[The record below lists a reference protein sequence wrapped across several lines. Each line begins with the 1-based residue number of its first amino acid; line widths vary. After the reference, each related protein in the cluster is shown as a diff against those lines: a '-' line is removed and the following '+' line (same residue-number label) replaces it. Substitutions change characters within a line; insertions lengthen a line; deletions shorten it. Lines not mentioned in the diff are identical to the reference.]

1 MIDLLVVLESKTRG
15 NLTFEE
21 SSFLSRVLTELRL
34 AFVEATRSSGAM
46 KKLERLLF
54 ASCLA
59 GALFPAAPAL
69 SQDQG
74 PISPLPPAV
83 TRGLYRSHWFVFLN
97 AHLEDDARGA
107 DAALGEI
114 EKAARTVAVKRLSD
128 FARTAVHEGRL
139 AEKLG
144 KPDRALRAYDAALRL
159 DEMSYDAVASKI
171 EFLARQRQY
180 VEAAKMV
187 PLAVGALFAT
197 REPRLAVLSSLGLC
211 LALAVSLT
219 LLGSIVILAM
229 RCLPRIAHDAREIA
243 RRLAGESGAV
253 PLLLIALLLP
263 AAFGLGPVWW
273 LLWWGVLFYAYAGGT
288 ERRLLLVGLVA
299 LGFVPPVIAT
309 IAREN
314 ILRRSP
320 LYVAALDLDE
330 RREDASAEDG
340 LRQASAVFP
349 EDADVWFL
357 LGIYAERA
365 GDNDRAVQNYDRA
378 IAASPKDYRPYLNR
392 GNVHFQEGDFG
403 QATSDYG
410 SAAERAPGAPE
421 VFYNMALAR
430 GESYDFDG
438 QTAAIAKARVLSPR
452 SVDSWVRNPTFS
464 RVVSA
469 PYGLDR
475 ARRRVEEWN
484 AQAKSLRLPGH
495 APPVPVWKL
504 FLTPFTLGPWLAA
517 LLAVG
522 VTALRARGPM
532 ATECLRCASAFC
544 QICRRPGDSPL
555 YCTDCVR
562 LHIKKEPVGIE
573 AHVAQAEE
581 IRRRVRW
588 RDRFCRLGSLV
599 LPGMHD
605 AFSEKP
611 IRGAVRLFI
620 FAFAAGARRRG
631 RDVLQSPAAPAR
643 QRLARDGHRGRSDR
657 VRDLGLGKPR
667 GVEGDSWVL
676 REPCGSFR

>member
-1 MIDLLVVLESKTRG
+1 
-15 NLTFEE
+15 
-21 SSFLSRVLTELRL
+21 
-34 AFVEATRSSGAM
+34 M
-46 KKLERLLF
+46 KRLERLLL

-59 GALFPAAPAL
+59 GSLLPAAAAR
-69 SQDQG
+69 SQEQE
-74 PISPLPPAV
+74 PISPLPPPV
-83 TRGLYRSHWFVFLN
+83 TRSLYRSHWFVFLN
-97 AHLEDDARGA
+97 AHLEDDARAA

-114 EKAARTVAVKRLSD
+114 EKAARTVSVKRLSD

-180 VEAAKMV
+180 VEAVKMV
-187 PLAVGALFAT
+187 PLAVAALFAT
-197 REPRLAVLSSLGLC
+197 RETRLAVFSSLGLC
-211 LALAVSLT
+211 LGLAVSLG
-219 LLGSIVILAM
+219 LLGSIVILAL
-229 RCLPRIAHDAREIA
+229 RCLPRVAHDAREIA
-243 RRLAGESGAV
+243 RRIAGESGAV
-253 PLLLIALLLP
+253 PLLLIVLLLP

-273 LLWWGVLFYAYAGGT
+273 LLWWGVLFHAYASGT
-288 ERRLLLVGLVA
+288 ERRVLLVGLVVF
-299 LGFVPPVIAT
+299 GFVTPVIAT

-320 LYVAALDLDE
+320 LYVAAVDLEE

-340 LRQASAVFP
+340 LRQASAVFS

-365 GDNDRAVQNYDRA
+365 GDNDQAVQNYDRA
-378 IAASPKDYRPYLNR
+378 IGASPKDYRPYLNR
-392 GNVHFQEGDFG
+392 GNVHLQEGDFG
-403 QATSDYG
+403 RATSDYG

-421 VFYNMALAR
+421 VFYNLAIAR

-452 SVDSWVRNPTFS
+452 SVDFWARNPTFA

-475 ARRRVEEWN
+475 ARRRVEDWN
-484 AQAKSLRLPGH
+484 GQLKSLRLPGH
-495 APPVPVWKL
+495 ALPMPVWKM
-504 FLTPFTLGPWLAA
+504 FLTPFTLGPWMAA
-517 LLAVG
+517 LLAAG
-522 VTALRARGPM
+522 VTALRTKGPM
-532 ATECLRCASAFC
+532 AAECLRCAKAFC
-544 QICRRPGDSPL
+544 RVCRRPGDSPL

-588 RDRFCRLGSLV
+588 RDRFCRLGSLL
-599 LPGMHD
+599 LPGTHD

-611 IRGAVRLFI
+611 VRGAVRLFA
-620 FAFAAGARRRG
+620 FAFAIALVVAGETYFSPRQLPPDSDWRG
-631 RDVLQSPAAPAR
+631 TAVAGGLAAFVIWTSAN
-643 QRLARDGHRGRSDR
+643 LAAWRGTH
-657 VRDLGLGKPR
+657 
-667 GVEGDSWVL
+667 
-676 REPCGSFR
+676 GS

>member
-1 MIDLLVVLESKTRG
+1 MTRLEHLLL
-15 NLTFEE
+15 
-21 SSFLSRVLTELRL
+21 
-34 AFVEATRSSGAM
+34 
-46 KKLERLLF
+46 

-59 GALFPAAPAL
+59 GALLPAASAR
-69 SQDQG
+69 SQEQE
-74 PISPLPPAV
+74 PVSALPPPV
-83 TRGLYRSHWFVFLN
+83 TRSLYRSNWFVFLN
-97 AHLEDDARGA
+97 AHLEDDARAA

-114 EKAARTVAVKRLSD
+114 EKAAKTVSVKRLSD

-159 DEMSYDAVASKI
+159 DETSYDAVASKI
-171 EFLARQRQY
+171 EFLARRREY
-180 VEAAKMV
+180 LEAVKIV
-187 PLAVGALFAT
+187 PLAVAALFAT
-197 REPRLAVLSSLGLC
+197 REPRLAAFSSLGLC
-211 LALAVSLT
+211 IGISVSLA
-219 LLGSIVILAM
+219 LLGSILILAL
-229 RCLPRIAHDAREIA
+229 RCLPRVAHDAREVA
-243 RRLAGESGAV
+243 RRMAGESGAV
-253 PLLLIALLLP
+253 PLLLIVLLLP

-273 LLWWGVLFYAYAGGT
+273 LLWWGVLFHAYASGV
-288 ERRLLLVGLVA
+288 ERRVLLVGMVLF
-299 LGFVPPVIAT
+299 GFVMPVIAT

-314 ILRRSP
+314 ILQRSP

-349 EDADVWFL
+349 EDPDVWFL
-357 LGIYAERA
+357 LGIYAERS
-365 GDNDRAVQNYDRA
+365 GDNDRALQNYDRA

-421 VFYNMALAR
+421 VFYNLAIAR

-452 SVDSWVRNPTFS
+452 SVDSWARNPTYA

-469 PYGLDR
+469 SYGLGR

-484 AQAKSLRLPGH
+484 AQPKSMRLPGH
-495 APPVPVWKL
+495 APPMQVW
-504 FLTPFTLGPWLAA
+504 TPFLSPFTFGPWVAA

-522 VTALRARGPM
+522 VTALRAKGPM
-532 ATECLRCASAFC
+532 ASECLRCAKAFC
-544 QICRRPGDSPL
+544 PVCRRPGDSPL

-599 LPGMHD
+599 LPGTHD
-605 AFSEKP
+605 AFNDKP
-611 IRGAVRLFI
+611 VRGAVRLLAFT
-620 FAFAAGARRRG
+620 FAVALVVAGETYFSPRQLPPDSDWRGTAVAGGLAAFVIWASANLSAWRG
-631 RDVLQSPAAPAR
+631 T
-643 QRLARDGHRGRSDR
+643 H
-657 VRDLGLGKPR
+657 
-667 GVEGDSWVL
+667 
-676 REPCGSFR
+676 GS